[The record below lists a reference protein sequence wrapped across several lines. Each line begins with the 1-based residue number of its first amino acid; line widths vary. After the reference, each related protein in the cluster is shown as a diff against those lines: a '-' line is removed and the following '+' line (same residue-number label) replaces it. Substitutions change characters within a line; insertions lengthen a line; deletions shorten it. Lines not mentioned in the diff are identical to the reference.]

1 MLAGSQAQHCCC
13 VNTNS
18 CCCNCPHFQRNMWLN
33 NTGCKSRVCARI
45 TTHSIFPLVPAC
57 PHPPLASST
66 SSAAGWRRP
75 RWPAGRSPRS
85 TPGPAPPGAWAGAAQ
100 RATRGGGT
108 ACHCLGSEVWVGGW
122 VGGGG
127 VDGPRRMCVGTGW
140 WLKHMLRATAK
151 CAPFIRCTVK
161 DSSMQGILGA
171 GAMAGGPAVAIN
183 TPVLS
188 LITCWHPFLPTRS
201 SGPCTYSTTTTS
213 ITTSCRCCPHTHP
226 PSAPLPFPL
235 SPGTRAASHQGSAC
249 PTPPAHPLLYPAP
262 AGLHW
267 DRQPWQ

>member
-122 VGGGG
+122 VGGGESG
-127 VDGPRRMCVGTGW
+127 RSEEDVRWDWVVVETHAACHCQVCSVHKVHGQGQFNARHPRCRCHGGRSCCRNQYT
-140 WLKHMLRATAK
+140 
-151 CAPFIRCTVK
+151 CAVSDHLLAPI
-161 DSSMQGILGA
+161 S
-171 GAMAGGPAVAIN
+171 PY
-183 TPVLS
+183 
-188 LITCWHPFLPTRS
+188 PFLWPMHVFHHYNLHHNQLPLLPS
-201 SGPCTYSTTTTS
+201 
-213 ITTSCRCCPHTHP
+213 HP
-226 PSAPLPFPL
+226 PTL
-235 SPGTRAASHQGSAC
+235 SPPALSPLTWNQGCFTS
-249 PTPPAHPLLYPAP
+249 
-262 AGLHW
+262 G
-267 DRQPWQ
+267 